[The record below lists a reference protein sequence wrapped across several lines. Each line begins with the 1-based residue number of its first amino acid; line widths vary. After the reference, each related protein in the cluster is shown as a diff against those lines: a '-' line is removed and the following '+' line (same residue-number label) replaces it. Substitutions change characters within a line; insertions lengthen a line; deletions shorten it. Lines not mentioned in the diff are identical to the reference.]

1 MEIKEISER
10 SQELVD
16 QLVVVWE
23 DSVQATHLF
32 LFNTEIA
39 EIKEYVPIAL
49 KGIQHLIVA
58 FENNEPIAFMGIEND
73 MLEMLFIVSQKRG
86 KGIGKQLLLKGIQD
100 YGVKQLTVNE
110 QNPDAKSFYE
120 HLGFQVYKRSE
131 YDEQGNHYPILY
143 MSLRK
148 RDE

>member
-1 MEIKEISER
+1 MEIREISER
-10 SQELVD
+10 SQDLVD
-16 QLVVVWE
+16 KLVVVWE

-32 LFNTEIA
+32 LSDTEIA
-39 EIKEYVPIAL
+39 EIKKYVPMAL
-49 KGIQHLIVA
+49 NGIQHLIVA
-58 FENNEPIAFMGIEND
+58 FENNEPIAFMGIENE
-73 MLEMLFIVSQKRG
+73 MLEMLFIVSHQRG
-86 KGIGKQLLLKGIQD
+86 KGIGKQLLSKGIQD
-100 YGVKQLTVNE
+100 YGVNQLTVNE
-110 QNPDAKSFYE
+110 QNPDAKGFYE